1 MFHSDTNISVSAR
14 LLYRTKEMRYHLTD
28 IKGILWYH
36 SSATHAAEPLYQRTI
51 VLAVP
56 LLRYEKSDNVNQR
69 YQNTATG
76 GTKSPILSANDAHL
90 VAELPI
96 SACYKNIHLI
106 IDWDYLFL

>member
-14 LLYRTKEMRYHLTD
+14 LLYRTREMRYHLTD
-28 IKGILWYH
+28 IKGILRYH

-56 LLRYEKSDNVNQR
+56 HLRYEKSDNVNQR

-76 GTKSPILSANDAHL
+76 GTKSPILSHEYRYHYEN
-90 VAELPI
+90 ELEMEN
-96 SACYKNIHLI
+96 KR
-106 IDWDYLFL
+106 